1 MKTKIKVFYVLMALA
16 LAIGLVGMQPARPV
30 EAANPIR
37 LSQAYGGGGNSG
49 SYYTHDFIEI
59 FNSSNSAVSLEGWS
73 VQYASA
79 TGSSW
84 QVTPLTG
91 SIPANSYY
99 LIQEAEGAGGT
110 EALPTPDATG
120 DIPMGAGKFKVSL

>member
-16 LAIGLVGMQPARPV
+16 LAIGLVGGMQPAQPV

-99 LIQEAEGAGGT
+99 LIQEAQGNGGT
-110 EALPTPDATG
+110 TPLPTP
-120 DIPMGAGKFKVSL
+120 PMHLEKFQ